1 MWKNIDFIQIYL
13 YNKSILKYIKKDY
26 ILKNIEFNKNIEINF
41 NSLETEKSISK
52 INEAFCNLSKH
63 YNEMILEKMN
73 YNFDQYFKLLSK
85 QLSEITIKIDTELIT
100 KQIELIFD
108 SISASFK
115 QTINETKEIQFTDEQ
130 LMVIENLNININN
143 YAANDKSTKNKKF
156 FTFDRLIAFISLLM
170 AIITTFK
177 PNTEATIN
185 EQQIQEIVE
194 INNSIDETNNILQS
208 ILEQLDEATC
218 DEVEH

>member
-1 MWKNIDFIQIYL
+1 M
-13 YNKSILKYIKKDY
+13 
-26 ILKNIEFNKNIEINF
+26 KNIEFNKNIEINF